1 MSAQV
6 GYGGFSAWLQ
16 GLLAQWKAEE
26 LRDAAAELF
35 LILIIMSFSLSDLRV
50 CVWWFSLSLRG
61 KIKH

>member
-50 CVWWFSLSLRG
+50 CV
-61 KIKH
+61 